1 MVLYLH
7 LQEAGAGGVESMTE
21 VSLAD
26 SGFRLPAACVAAGRF
41 DGVHA
46 GHRAALALMAE
57 QARAAGL
64 PAVVLRLGR
73 GREHAPEN
81 KVLST
86 DAETA
91 YLVNATAGP
100 AYYLFAPDETAMFSE
115 ALVQN
120 ILVEKLGTKVFAAG
134 GEYGALPLLEA
145 CSAKYGYRLAVCPQ
159 VQMDGAP
166 VTRARVA
173 ALLAAGDVEAAN
185 RLLGHPYLIMGP
197 VVRGQGRGRAVGIPT
212 ANIGYAE
219 EKLLPG
225 EGVYATFAEVGGK
238 RLFGLVNIGRRPSV
252 DDDQHFTVEN
262 YIPDFAGNL
271 YGQTLRLEVLFRIRG
286 MLKLDGIEGVKA
298 QVDRDL
304 SAARMRLGEFGG

>member
-1 MVLYLH
+1 
-7 LQEAGAGGVESMTE
+7 MTE
-21 VSLAD
+21 VPWTD
-26 SGFRLPAACVAAGRF
+26 SVFRLPAACVAAGRF

-46 GHRAALALMAE
+46 GHRAALALLAE
-57 QARAAGL
+57 EARAAGL

-73 GREHAPEN
+73 GREHASEN

-91 YLVNATAGP
+91 YLVNDAAAP
-100 AYYLFAPDETAMFSE
+100 AYYLAAPDETAVLSE
-115 ALVQN
+115 AFVRD
-120 ILVEKLGTKVFAAG
+120 ILAEKLGTTVFVAG
-134 GEYGALPLLEA
+134 GENGALPLLEA
-145 CSAKYGYRLAVCPQ
+145 CSVKYGYRLAVCPQ

-166 VTRARVA
+166 VASARVA
-173 ALLAAGDVEAAN
+173 ALLASGNVEAAN

-197 VVRGQGRGRAVGIPT
+197 VVHGQGRGRAVGMPT
-212 ANIGYAE
+212 ANIGYAQ

-225 EGVYATFAEVGGK
+225 EGVYATFAEVDGK

-252 DDDQHFTVEN
+252 DDAQHFTVEN
-262 YIPDFAGNL
+262 YIPDFAGDL

-286 MLKLDGIEGVKA
+286 MLRMDGIAAVKA

-304 SAARMRLGEFGG
+304 SVARMRLGEFGE